1 MPSNKSFGIVFSVFF
16 LILTLYYFFN
26 DSLNLSSLFLI
37 LSILFLILGLNDSK
51 ILTPFNSVWTKFGF
65 LLGKFVSP
73 IIIGFIYF
81 FVIFPTKL
89 FLVFLKK
96 DNLMLNNK
104 SRNTYWK
111 IYDNDSNMDNQF

>member
-26 DSLNLSSLFLI
+26 DSLNLSSLFLL

-89 FLVFLKK
+89 FLVLLKK

>member
-26 DSLNLSSLFLI
+26 NNLNLASIFLI
-37 LSILFLILGLNDSK
+37 LSILFFVLGINNSK
-51 ILTPFNSVWTKFGF
+51 ALTPFNSVWTKLGF

-96 DNLMLNNK
+96 DNLMLNDK
-104 SRNTYWK
+104 LRKTYWK
-111 IYDNDSNMDNQF
+111 AHNNDSNMNNQF

>member
-26 DSLNLSSLFLI
+26 NSLNLASIFLI
-37 LSILFLILGLNDSK
+37 LSILFFVLGLNNSK
-51 ILTPFNSVWTKFGF
+51 VLTPFNSVWTKFGF

-96 DNLMLNNK
+96 DNLMLNDK
-104 SRNTYWK
+104 LRKTYWK
-111 IYDNDSNMDNQF
+111 AHNNDSNMNNQF